1 MQQGEMSLLLISPRS
16 PWTRGAGARLCISQ
30 PTGLT
35 ACKLCFKICF
45 IQNGRSRSAVVT
57 KAVTGCLR
65 NGAGQKLWN
74 LAGPPHPSGGCCG
87 LPWSVVS
94 HAAAQCRLGAP
105 KFGNALSRLWTWI
118 REVPRQHARE
128 QCRALGGG
136 VCWTGKV
143 VPGLVWRRVRGRP
156 GVPGP
161 SPAEWVGLGPGR
173 STGSSAQ
180 KRRLSGGGK
189 GGRLCGLWASESPS

>member
-1 MQQGEMSLLLISPRS
+1 MSLLLISPRS

-30 PTGLT
+30 PTRLT

-65 NGAGQKLWN
+65 NGAGRSSGTWPAPPPPA
-74 LAGPPHPSGGCCG
+74 AGAVGSPGVWSHTPRPSAGWAHPSLGMPCSGCG
-87 LPWSVVS
+87 LGSERS
-94 HAAAQCRLGAP
+94 RASMLGS
-105 KFGNALSRLWTWI
+105 NAGL
-118 REVPRQHARE
+118 
-128 QCRALGGG
+128 LGGG
-136 VCWTGKV
+136 GGSAGLEISFLGW
-143 VPGLVWRRVRGRP
+143 LVWRRVPGRP

-173 STGSSAQ
+173 STDSSAQ